1 MRIMSVELLLA
12 DVAAH
17 PAPFLA
23 VASGDVFM
31 DLHTA
36 GELSVALQAVK
47 VPSDPKYGA
56 IIDDWLKSEGI
67 NPNAPINLPDYY
79 LAAFPPVHVRLDA
92 NYGLV
97 LDPSGPGSYR
107 IY

>member
-1 MRIMSVELLLA
+1 MSVGLLLA

-23 VASGDVFM
+23 MVSVDLFM
-31 DLHTA
+31 DLLTN
-36 GELSVALQAVK
+36 GELSVALQATK

-56 IIDDWLKSEGI
+56 IIDDWLRSEGVD
-67 NPNAPINLPDYY
+67 PNAPITVPDYY
-79 LAAFPPVHVRLDA
+79 LTAFPPVHVRLDA
-92 NYGLV
+92 DYGLQ
-97 LDPSGPGSYR
+97 LAPTGPGSYR

>member
-1 MRIMSVELLLA
+1 MSVELLLA

-23 VASGDVFM
+23 VVSGDLFV
-31 DLHTA
+31 DVLTT
-36 GELSVALQAVK
+36 GELSVALQAAK

-56 IIDDWLKSEGI
+56 TIDDWLRSEGI
-67 NPNAPINLPDYY
+67 NPNAPITVPDYY
-79 LAAFPPVHVRLDA
+79 LTAFPPVHVRLDA
-92 NYGLV
+92 DYDLE
-97 LDPSGPGSYR
+97 LAPIGPGSYR

>member
-1 MRIMSVELLLA
+1 MTVKLLLA

-23 VASGDVFM
+23 VVSGDVFL

-47 VPSDPKYGA
+47 VPSDPRYGA
-56 IIDDWLKSEGI
+56 IIDNWLKSEGI
-67 NPNAPINLPDYY
+67 DPDAPITLPDYY
-79 LAAFPPVHVRLDA
+79 LSAFPPVHVRLDA
-92 NYGLV
+92 DYGLI
-97 LDPSGPGSYR
+97 LDPRGPGSYR

>member
-1 MRIMSVELLLA
+1 MSVGLLLA

-23 VASGDVFM
+23 VVSGDLFM
-31 DLHTA
+31 DLHTV

-56 IIDDWLKSEGI
+56 VIDDWLESEGI
-67 NPNAPINLPDYY
+67 NPNAPIIVPAYY
-79 LAAFPPVHVRLDA
+79 LAAFPPVHVRPDA
-92 NYGLV
+92 DYGLE
-97 LDPSGPGSYR
+97 LASTGPGSYR